1 MIAELLL
8 DQANAVPALL
18 FTLAIVALS
27 IIARAIQYRLGF
39 HKLVSL

>member
-18 FTLAIVALS
+18 SVLVLVALS
-27 IIARAIQYRLGF
+27 IIARAIQYRLRF

>member
-1 MIAELLL
+1 MIAEFLL

-18 FTLAIVALS
+18 SIFVIIALS
-27 IIARAIQYRLGF
+27 IIARAIQYRIGF